1 MCCSCHHFFSRKD
14 TRIILDA
21 ISRRRIRSLS
31 REPRIFP
38 LLLVIFRTYCYRW
51 RPGCYFYCAYP
62 TKRTSLAS
70 YPATSAVILPPS
82 PERVAKRAR
91 ALIVERT
98 SSAVQAAEEATSD
111 LVTRFQKLQTC
122 YDSAKLKIVDL
133 NVKIFK
139 LKQNNLSQLSM
150 QSARTERDLEASAVF
165 DRQDQHRSTDT
176 TAGRQLFQRR

>member
-1 MCCSCHHFFSRKD
+1 M
-14 TRIILDA
+14 
-21 ISRRRIRSLS
+21 
-31 REPRIFP
+31 
-38 LLLVIFRTYCYRW
+38 
-51 RPGCYFYCAYP
+51 
-62 TKRTSLAS
+62 
-70 YPATSAVILPPS
+70 
-82 PERVAKRAR
+82 AKRAR

-133 NVKIFK
+133 NIKIFK

-165 DRQDQHRSTDT
+165 DRQDQTPFD
-176 TAGRQLFQRR
+176 